1 MEKLKNIAVLFSVL
15 IFTAACGNQRTLN
28 ALGSQ
33 DDFSNA
39 EINKDFE
46 APEDEVVS
54 EQGFLNAEDHT
65 DHNHEA
71 LRTTKTFFIEKRNF
85 NLAHGP
91 AKRWDGCKRGYKTRG
106 GFNSDSR
113 CGRGYLHPKFSSGLN
128 RSFHKCSFSAA
139 RKAGYPNIEK
149 IFINHLGTYND
160 RRARNSK
167 RLSNHAY
174 ARAMDIKNF
183 NLVDKR
189 GRKHKVST
197 LLRDYKGKQAKF
209 YDGFRQCWKNSL
221 PKRCRPGQR
230 EYKGSVGHKASKLG
244 GNTLH
249 NDHIH
254 LAFPTCAG

>member
-1 MEKLKNIAVLFSVL
+1 MDKLKYILLLLSLASVASHASPDSL
-15 IFTAACGNQRTLN
+15 KN
-28 ALGSQ
+28 LGSK
-33 DDFSNA
+33 DDFSGVSISS
-39 EINKDFE
+39 EFE
-46 APEDEVVS
+46 SPEDDSKES
-54 EQGFLNAEDHT
+54 LSPDEDQHQ
-65 DHNHEA
+65 HET
-71 LRTTKTFFIEKRNF
+71 LRQTKTFFIEKRTF

-113 CGRGYLHPKFSSGLN
+113 CGRGYFHPSVGKGLN
-128 RSFHKCSFSAA
+128 RNFHKCSFDAA
-139 RKAGYPNIEK
+139 RKAGYPSIEK

-209 YDGFRQCWKNSL
+209 YDGFRQCWKDSL
-221 PKRCRPGQR
+221 PSRCRPGQR